1 MGLDIAQLFMHVEE
15 HYGIVFA
22 DDVAS
27 TLETVG
33 LLHRAVVAELERR
46 GTPRDPGIVFDE
58 LQTIICKH
66 TVVKPERVVPEA
78 TFVRDLRMD

>member
-1 MGLDIAQLFMHVEE
+1 MGLDIVELFMHVEE

-22 DDVAS
+22 DGLAS

-33 LLHRAVVAELERR
+33 LLHQAVVAELDRR

-58 LQTIICKH
+58 LRTIICKH
-66 TVVKPERVVPEA
+66 TGVKPERVVPKA